1 MFICTV
7 TNLGGWIANVL
18 TKVGIGVTFDL
29 DMVVLAIIGI
39 INVL

>member
-1 MFICTV
+1 MFICMV

-18 TKVGIGVTFDL
+18 TKVGTFDL